1 MKRILSLIT
10 LTTVLST
17 TPALQQAIAGA
28 TIKPADLSYRFY
40 NTRINLTEKPD
51 QVAVVFKPNN
61 TRKLNDP
68 PTYLKLQAD
77 LQGQTETRTTNPP
90 PDLKIEV
97 KPLGTQYAILTLPK
111 TRSIDFSQKLK
122 QRLEQSYVQTTLP
135 VFKRKNGEIESTETI
150 ILNDE
155 MLITFEP
162 GTAPSKIKQILDRSN
177 AEIVRPLRFTKDRY
191 LVRSRNVSGS
201 NLFAVIDQIGST
213 TGVQSASPN
222 FIQSMNHSLERKDLL
237 TLSAPEP
244 AIEPKQLLTPSPNQ
258 PFPTS
263 QLSRQWHLDSRRSQT
278 SPGPRT
284 DVRAPEAWA
293 KSRSGK
299 GAIVAVI
306 DSAIQWDHPDLRSNL
321 YEVPQTLA
329 NLMPKERYGWDF
341 SSMGMTI
348 TCIDNSRTNCAPG
361 DPDTRMDAT
370 EIAQLRPQ
378 FQLAFQPDAQILQA
392 YPDLAD
398 RIQRQRKY
406 SPEQAAELIR
416 RMILNPISAEFHGTW
431 VSGVVAASPQETGSV
446 VGVAPNAKIL
456 PVRVFGLGG
465 EITGAIL
472 IEAIGYSAAR
482 GADVINL
489 SLGSLLPTQAEAD
502 QIFSVLDARP
512 DLVIVAAAGNE
523 NLDGAG
529 YPAAIPG
536 VLSVGATNLE
546 GNRSPFSNFG
556 RRLDLTAP
564 GGDTSLGK
572 RGGILTTGGTWIPG
586 FWEGLQPP
594 SYSWGPTIDTVGK
607 YVQVQG
613 TSFSS
618 PVVAGVVALMKGED
632 PDRKLTRSQI
642 LEILGNTATYQPLK
656 VTKADDS
663 RYRLQEGIPSTVMP
677 GRSGGVIGSLPGIID
692 ASQVKKM
699 EIQPF
704 YFGKGLVNAEAAVL
718 AVQKQ
723 VSAVKP

>member
-10 LTTVLST
+10 IATLLNS

-28 TIKPADLSYRFY
+28 TRKPADLSYRFY
-40 NTRINLTEKPD
+40 NTRINLTEKSD

-61 TRKLNDP
+61 TRQLNAP

-77 LQGQTETRTTNPP
+77 LQGQTRTREINPP
-90 PDLKIEV
+90 PDLKIDV

-122 QRLEQSYVQTTLP
+122 QRLDQAYVQTTLP
-135 VFKRKNGEIESTETI
+135 VFKRKNGETENTETI

-191 LVRSRNVSGS
+191 LVRSRNVSGA
-201 NLFAVIDQIGST
+201 NLFAIIDQIGST

-237 TLSAPEP
+237 NLAAPEP
-244 AIEPKQLLTPSPNQ
+244 AIDPKQPLTPAPNQ

-263 QLSRQWHLDSRRSQT
+263 QISRQWHLDSRRSQT

-284 DVRAPEAWA
+284 DVRAPEAWT

-299 GAIVAVI
+299 GALVAVI

-321 YEVPQTLA
+321 YEVPQTLSD
-329 NLMPKERYGWDF
+329 LMPQERYGWDF
-341 SSMGMTI
+341 SSMGNLI
-348 TCIDNSRTNCAPG
+348 TCNSSKTNCAPG
-361 DPDTRMDAT
+361 DPDTRIDAT
-370 EIAQLRPQ
+370 EVATLRPT
-378 FQLAFQPDAQILQA
+378 FQSAFQSDAQILKTYA
-392 YPDLAD
+392 ELAD
-398 RIQRQRKY
+398 RIQKQLKY
-406 SPEQAAELIR
+406 SPQQAAELIR
-416 RMILNPISAEFHGTW
+416 RIILNEISGEFHGTW
-431 VSGVVAASPQETGSV
+431 VSGVIAASPQETGGV
-446 VGVAPNAKIL
+446 VGVAPNARLL

-472 IEAIGYSAAR
+472 MEAIGYSAVR
-482 GADVINL
+482 GADVINM

-502 QIFSVLDARP
+502 VIFSVLDANP
-512 DLVIVAAAGNE
+512 KLVIVAAAGNE
-523 NLDGAG
+523 NVDGAG

-546 GNRSPFSNFG
+546 GNRSYFSNFG
-556 RRLDLTAP
+556 RRIDVTAP

-572 RGGILTTGGTWIPG
+572 RGGILTTGGTWVPG
-586 FWEGLQPP
+586 FWEGIQAP

-632 PDRKLTRSQI
+632 PDRKLTRDQI
-642 LEILGNTATYQPLK
+642 LEMVRQTASYQPLK
-656 VTKADDS
+656 VTKADEN
-663 RYRLQEGIPSTVMP
+663 RYRLQKGVPSTVIP
-677 GRSGGVIGSLPGIID
+677 GGYGNLIASLPGTID
-692 ASQVKKM
+692 PTQLKTL

-723 VSAVKP
+723 VTAVKP